1 MALSSF
7 HSLSCI
13 QSGMHV
19 GDSGTDLLIL
29 MNREMRDDDDIIF
42 AQLRNM
48 I

>member
-19 GDSGTDLLIL
+19 GDSGTDLLIF
-29 MNREMRDDDDIIF
+29 MNREMRDDIIF

>member
-29 MNREMRDDDDIIF
+29 MNREMRDDIIF

>member
-7 HSLSCI
+7 HSLSFI

-29 MNREMRDDDDIIF
+29 MNREMRDDIIF